1 MPSNPFRRAYIR
13 IAEYVTKF
21 YLELQRS
28 YSNQFRDETHLLAAA
43 GVQTALD
50 WVLPPKAALSVS
62 DVVKMANEA
71 LHNEETADPLFPFI
85 LSLETEIQMA
95 DAPHLDRQKV
105 RFFLLLRADGI
116 MKAVE
121 KTRKKYKGDKGIA
134 HAIDRF
140 MQEAECKEVRGS
152 LNIAEMGHDKR

>member
-28 YSNQFRDETHLLAAA
+28 YSHQFKDEIHLLAAA

-50 WVLPPKAALSVS
+50 WVLPPKATLPVS
-62 DVVKMANEA
+62 DVVKIADEA
-71 LHNEETADPLFPFI
+71 VHNEKAADPLFPFI
-85 LSLETEIQMA
+85 IDLETEIQMA
-95 DAPHLDRQKV
+95 DDPHLDRQKV

-121 KTRKKYKGDKGIA
+121 NTRKKYKGDKGIA

-140 MQEAECKEVRGS
+140 MQEAECKEVR
-152 LNIAEMGHDKR
+152 EMLLSTE